1 MNVSTQTDRMAT
13 VTEGPRTVVLC
24 PPREVAAADDVVE
37 DEADDGPADVVE
49 RRRRRDE
56 SCAAEDDGPVE
67 VLEDHVVEALLQQP
81 LSLRSSVTMRPREET
96 EVRTVQSGVAKPT
109 MKKKRSG

>member
-1 MNVSTQTDRMAT
+1 M
-13 VTEGPRTVVLC
+13 
-24 PPREVAAADDVVE
+24 AAADDVVE

-81 LSLRSSVTMRPREET
+81 LLSRLSAIVASQEET
-96 EVRTVQSGVAKPT
+96 VVRTVQSGVAKPT
-109 MKKKRSG
+109 MKKKSSG